1 MSGSGRSSGVAM
13 PASLASVDGD
23 PLIQSSPPGVLWT
36 RGNSAEAAP
45 GVLTA
50 MNYSF
55 YGQLS
60 EVNVRRALYGA
71 PPAHDLRE
79 LVALRRSQHRSH
91 LGVTIPETWTGQ
103 PPASPIVVGSPRDV
117 RSVHG

>member
-1 MSGSGRSSGVAM
+1 M

-60 EVNVRRALYGA
+60 EVNVRRALYG
-71 PPAHDLRE
+71 
-79 LVALRRSQHRSH
+79 
-91 LGVTIPETWTGQ
+91 LGVIP
-103 PPASPIVVGSPRDV
+103 
-117 RSVHG
+117 RSAT

>member
-1 MSGSGRSSGVAM
+1 M

-60 EVNVRRALYGA
+60 EVNVRRALYG
-71 PPAHDLRE
+71 
-79 LVALRRSQHRSH
+79 
-91 LGVTIPETWTGQ
+91 LGVIPRSATGFF
-103 PPASPIVVGSPRDV
+103 PDAGDR
-117 RSVHG
+117 